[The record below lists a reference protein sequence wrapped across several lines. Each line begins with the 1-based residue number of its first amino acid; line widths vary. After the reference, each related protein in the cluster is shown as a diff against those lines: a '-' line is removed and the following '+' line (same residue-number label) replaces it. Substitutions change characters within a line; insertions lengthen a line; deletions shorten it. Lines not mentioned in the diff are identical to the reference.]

1 MAMAAA
7 AAAPLEELPPITHD
21 NAAAYQPPDLRPF
34 RSAASRTAD
43 SAPALWYKQMT
54 GAEWDGGG
62 HSYEL
67 EKKRHRRMLDEHK
80 ESERQRER
88 KRDRSGRATQEGR
101 VTSYTTE
108 QQRVHKAQR
117 REEQRPER
125 ERAREA
131 AAAAAAADRAIEEQ
145 RRREERTAFD
155 FHRERLQAHFVRLL
169 TTAGVQNAE
178 CFVHAAEKVSLLD
191 SRKVDGRRLTLFD
204 VTESLLVMCVDYHD
218 FIHGLPYRHPPVPRA
233 HAEFWRAVILGKPLL
248 MPRSELESL
257 APELCHDSEDDEDM
271 TLVNITK
278 VYRLRTGDGPYRL
291 RYVRE
296 FGTRLSLREVGA
308 VGDACVDWLDAHVA
322 VSRGYPIEGYC
333 RVVFT

>member
-1 MAMAAA
+1 MAAA

-21 NAAAYQPPDLRPF
+21 NAAAYPPPDLRPF

-43 SAPALWYKQMT
+43 SAPALWYTQMT

-67 EKKRHRRMLDEHK
+67 EKKRHRRMLEEHK
-80 ESERQRER
+80 KGERERER
-88 KRDRSGRATQEGR
+88 KRDRSGRAKQEGR
-101 VTSYTTE
+101 GTSYTTE

-131 AAAAAAADRAIEEQ
+131 AAAAAAADRAVEEQ
-145 RRREERTAFD
+145 RRREERAAFD
-155 FHRERLQAHFVRLL
+155 FHRERVQAHFVRLL

-178 CFVHAAEKVSLLD
+178 CFVHAAEQVRLLN
-191 SRKVDGRRLTLFD
+191 SRKVDGRRDTMIE
-204 VTESLLVMCVDYHD
+204 VTESLLLWCMDYYD
-218 FIHGLPYRHPPVPRA
+218 FICQHLPVPRARA

-248 MPRSELESL
+248 MPRSKLESL

-278 VYRLRTGDGPYRL
+278 VYRLRIGDGLWRRPK
-291 RYVRE
+291 
-296 FGTRLSLREVGA
+296 GTRLSVREVGR
-308 VGDACVDWLDAHVA
+308 VRDACADWLDAHVA
-322 VSRGYPIEGYC
+322 VSRGYPIEHYC
-333 RVVFT
+333 RVVF